1 MTLND
6 LVAVVPESYMVG
18 VFTADETKHTAEN
31 AVAWFASGTY
41 ESLSTETLNYTVNTV
56 EVLQARQNSIFM
68 SVIIPPV
75 TPPDASTPGGNAS

>member
-31 AVAWFASGTY
+31 AVAWFAAGTY
-41 ESLSTETLNYTVNTV
+41 ASLSTETLNYTVNTV
-56 EVLQARQNSIFM
+56 EVQARQNSIFM

-75 TPPDASTPGGNAS
+75 TPPNETGQNGNS

>member
-31 AVAWFASGTY
+31 AVAWFAAGTY
-41 ESLSTETLNYTVNTV
+41 ASLSTETLNYTVNTV
-56 EVLQARQNSIFM
+56 EVQARQNSIFM